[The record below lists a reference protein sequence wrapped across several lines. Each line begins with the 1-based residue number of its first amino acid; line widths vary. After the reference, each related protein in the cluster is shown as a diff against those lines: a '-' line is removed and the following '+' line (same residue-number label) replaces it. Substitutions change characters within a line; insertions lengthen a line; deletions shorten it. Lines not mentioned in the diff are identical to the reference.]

1 MITDKTINS
10 LSKKYSLSPQD
21 FIKHGSTLTLREKKR
36 DLQIERI
43 EILAR
48 YEAETVSVLED
59 KIKKGAVP
67 EHPAWEDL
75 IEIKNIEAE
84 IKEIEDD
91 IRTLQA
97 A

>member
-1 MITDKTINS
+1 MITEKTIDS
-10 LSKKYSLSPQD
+10 LSKKYSLSSED

-36 DLQIERI
+36 NLQIERI

-48 YEAETVSVLED
+48 YETETVNDLED

-67 EHPAWEDL
+67 EHPTWEAL
-75 IEIKNIEAE
+75 IEIKNIETE
-84 IKEIEDD
+84 IRDIEND

>member
-1 MITDKTINS
+1 MITDKTIDS
-10 LSKKYSLSPQD
+10 LSKKYSLSPVD
-21 FIKHGSTLTLREKKR
+21 FIKHGTTLALREKKR
-36 DLQIERI
+36 NLQIERI

-48 YEAETVSVLED
+48 YESETVNDLED
-59 KIKKGAVP
+59 KIKKGMAP